1 MEETQEKEPLAPN
14 EEELIAMALVEEKER
29 FPFRKEDLRYKHIEV
44 KTKNESNA
52 VVICIM
58 DVSGSMGENEKYIAR
73 AFFFL
78 LYQFVKRRYSGQV
91 EVVFVRFH
99 TAAKE
104 VDEDTFFHSGESGG
118 TNISSG
124 IKEAIR
130 IISARYHPSLWNIYT
145 VTVSDGD
152 NSPNDDEEA
161 VKMSVELARM
171 ATLFGY
177 VEVAT
182 NETAAA
188 IYQTMFNWGNPY
200 GGVNAN
206 ETFYDKVT
214 KALKATDK
222 DNYAV
227 GKISDK
233 KGVWPVLKHLLEK
246 DKD

>member
-1 MEETQEKEPLAPN
+1 MEETNTEEIIVEEPSTI
-14 EEELIAMALVEEKER
+14 IALQEEKER
-29 FPFRKEDLRYKHIEV
+29 FPFRKEDLRYKHIEI

-52 VVICIM
+52 VVICVM
-58 DVSGSMGENEKYIAR
+58 DVSGSMGTNEKYLAR

-99 TAAKE
+99 TEAKE

-118 TNISSG
+118 THISSG

-130 IISARYHPSLWNIYT
+130 IVNARYHPSLWNIYT
-145 VTVSDGD
+145 VTVSDGG
-152 NSPNDDEEA
+152 NSGYDDDDA
-161 VKMSVELARM
+161 VKASVELAKM

-177 VEVAT
+177 IEIAT
-182 NETAAA
+182 SDTAQA
-188 IYQTMFNWGNPY
+188 IYQTMFNY
-200 GGVNAN
+200 GQQGDY
-206 ETFYDKVT
+206 ETFYKKVAE
-214 KALKATDK
+214 ALKATDK

-227 GKISDK
+227 GKISNK
-233 KGVWPVLKHLLEK
+233 QGVWPVLKHLLAK